1 MKLTIHL
8 QAGLPG
14 QADDVFEVD
23 GETLIKNGT
32 RYDLSAV
39 PEGGEATPEG
49 DDHPF
54 IGTITR
60 TNSALSAG
68 IVWRYN
74 TTTDEPDQGGEPIQ
88 RTVSGGVLSDP
99 VARKPEPMPEPEPE
113 PDQTALVEASATAQG
128 GTTP

>member
-60 TNSALSAG
+60 TNSECYPTRWPESLNQCLNRNPNRTKPLWSKPAPLL
-68 IVWRYN
+68 R
-74 TTTDEPDQGGEPIQ
+74 GEPHHEFQ
-88 RTVSGGVLSDP
+88 
-99 VARKPEPMPEPEPE
+99 
-113 PDQTALVEASATAQG
+113 AQYPNSRRSCQKG
-128 GTTP
+128 QG